1 MSEVPGL
8 SRHDITELLEELATR
23 LDAVD
28 AAARIYVV
36 GGAAIAL
43 DWDTRRSTHDIDAV
57 LHPRET
63 VRSVA
68 AQMAVER
75 HLPDDWLSDGVAA
88 FVPTRDTDRRP
99 RVVVRCGNV
108 EIVTAPPDHLLA
120 MKMTAFRQGDME
132 DLRVLVRHLRLTSAG
147 QIADLC
153 ERVYGPD
160 SAVLPPRDE
169 LLWQGDVILGA

>member
-1 MSEVPGL
+1 MAGL
-8 SRHDITELLEELATR
+8 SRHDITQLLEELARR
-23 LDAVD
+23 LDAAEV
-28 AAARIYVV
+28 AARIYVV

-68 AQMAVER
+68 AEMAIEH

-88 FVPTRDTDRRP
+88 FVPTRETGRRP
-99 RVVVRCGNV
+99 RVVARYANV
-108 EIVTAPPDHLLA
+108 EIVTAPAPHLLA
-120 MKMTAFRQGDME
+120 TKMAAFRQGDME
-132 DLRVLVRHLRLTSAG
+132 DLRVLVRHLRITTAG
-147 QIADLC
+147 EIADLC

-160 SAVLPPRDE
+160 SAILRAREE
-169 LLWQGDVILGA
+169 LLWQAALILEG